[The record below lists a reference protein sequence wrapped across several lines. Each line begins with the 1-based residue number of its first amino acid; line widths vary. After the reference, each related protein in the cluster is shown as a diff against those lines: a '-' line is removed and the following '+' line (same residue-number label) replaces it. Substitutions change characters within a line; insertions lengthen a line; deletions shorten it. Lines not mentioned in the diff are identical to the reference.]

1 MAFQV
6 KDPAKAQRMNIAANL
21 WVARIIPVI
30 LAGVVGYATYVLVV
44 ILCIN
49 YLLVKHENKSAAV
62 PILVIYFVLFLFMA
76 ASFLRLVYITTF
88 YPPLVPLGPSAI
100 HKRKTSSRNG
110 GEKKLRGG
118 IGGSEYGSRD
128 SSGDTSRNVAS
139 PQDDPDSPGL
149 ELFYTKDVFVCELD
163 GKPKWCS
170 YCANWKPD
178 RAHHCST
185 SGRCILKMD
194 HFCPWVGGPVGEN
207 NMKFFIQFN
216 AYTALYCLHLLVVMA
231 NYVAIQKSSK
241 DERVNAELVVILGLA
256 AFFFSFTAGMA
267 GSSIHLAMWNLTQ
280 VEDLGS
286 KTRIHTLAV
295 IKPCYDRLVQINP
308 DLASQPPYA
317 EITYPLGAG
326 IPPPPN
332 CSQQPGIPS
341 IKTNSHAGQWR
352 PSPVA
357 PMLESKAQPWSDFNP
372 SNPPTAITSSDAT
385 TSFPLVPSAQQ
396 QTSSQANAVV
406 GTSTVPSGF
415 PSVVETASR
424 QEKLS
429 ARDLKAMRTFGI
441 LSMQDVGQNPWDLG
455 SALLN
460 VKSVM
465 GNSILE
471 WFLPIRRSPCCNHE
485 STESYYAIGPYVE
498 NVRRAAGFVKDHGSQ
513 NASQNPPRRRRKHR
527 RRKSRSGR
535 EQDSDQINGIV
546 PNRDVEMDKLKK
558 GRPQGST
565 EGGSTGNGE
574 GRS

>member
-1 MAFQV
+1 MAFEV
-6 KDPAKAQRMNIAANL
+6 KDPAKAQRMNVATNL
-21 WVARIIPVI
+21 WVARIIPLI

-44 ILCIN
+44 ILCID
-49 YLLVKHENKSAAV
+49 YLLVRHDNKAAAI
-62 PILVIYFVLFLFMA
+62 PILVVNFVLFLFMA
-76 ASFLRLVYITTF
+76 SSFLRLVYITF
-88 YPPLVPLGPSAI
+88 FDPPLVPLGPGAI
-100 HKRKTSSRNG
+100 NKRNTNSRDR
-110 GEKKLRGG
+110 GEKNLRGG

-128 SSGDTSRNVAS
+128 SSGDTSRTVAS

-149 ELFYTKDVFVCELD
+149 ETFYTKDVFVCELD

-170 YCANWKPD
+170 HCANWKPD

-194 HFCPWVGGPVGEN
+194 HFCPWVGGPVGES

-231 NYVAIQKSSK
+231 IYVAKQKSSK
-241 DERVNAELVVILGLA
+241 TESIQTEMAVILGLA

-295 IKPCYDRLVQINP
+295 LKPSYDRLLRINP
-308 DLASQPPYA
+308 GLASQPPYA

-357 PMLESKAQPWSDFNP
+357 PMLQPGMQPTSEFAS
-372 SNPPTAITSSDAT
+372 SNPPTVIKSSDAT
-385 TSFPLVPSAQQ
+385 ATFPMVPSAER
-396 QTSSQANAVV
+396 QTTSKANAVPES
-406 GTSTVPSGF
+406 STVPSGG
-415 PSVVETASR
+415 PSAIGPSSR
-424 QEKLS
+424 QEKYS
-429 ARDLKAMRTFGI
+429 ARDLKATRTFGI
-441 LSMQDVGQNPWDLG
+441 LSMQGVGQNPWDLG

-465 GNSILE
+465 GNSIIDWL
-471 WFLPIRRSPCCNHE
+471 LPIRRSPCCNHE
-485 STESYYAIGPYVE
+485 STESYYEIGPYVE
-498 NVRRAAGFVKDHGSQ
+498 NVRRIAGFVKDHTSQ
-513 NASQNPPRRRRKHR
+513 NASQDPPRRRRKHR
-527 RRKSRSGR
+527 RRKSQSGR
-535 EQDSDQINGIV
+535 DQDSTPIDGGG
-546 PNRDVEMDKLKK
+546 RHGDVEMNKLKE
-558 GRPQGST
+558 GEPQGST
-565 EGGSTGNGE
+565 ETESFGNG

>member
-1 MAFQV
+1 MA
-6 KDPAKAQRMNIAANL
+6 
-21 WVARIIPVI
+21 
-30 LAGVVGYATYVLVV
+30 
-44 ILCIN
+44 
-49 YLLVKHENKSAAV
+49 S
-62 PILVIYFVLFLFMA
+62 
-76 ASFLRLVYITTF
+76 SFLRLVYITTF
-88 YPPLVPLGPSAI
+88 DPPLVPLGPSAI
-100 HKRKTSSRNG
+100 HKRKTSNRNG

-216 AYTALYCLHLLVVMA
+216 SYTALYCLHLLVVMA
-231 NYVAIQKSSK
+231 IYVAKQKSSK
-241 DERVNAELVVILGLA
+241 DEKVHAEMVVILGLA

-267 GSSIHLAMWNLTQ
+267 GSSIHLAIWNLTQ

-295 IKPCYDRLVQINP
+295 NKPSYDRLLKINP
-308 DLASQPPYA
+308 ELASQPPYA

-326 IPPPPN
+326 IPPTSN

-341 IKTNSHAGQWR
+341 LKRNSHAGQWR

-357 PMLESKAQPWSDFNP
+357 PMLESETQPP
-372 SNPPTAITSSDAT
+372 SDAT
-385 TSFPLVPSAQQ
+385 PSDPPTVIMSSGATVSFPMVPSTQQ
-396 QTSSQANAVV
+396 QTNSQADAVV
-406 GTSTVPSGF
+406 GTSTVSSGF
-415 PSVVETASR
+415 PSAAEAATR

-429 ARDLKAMRTFGI
+429 ARDLKATRTFGI
-441 LSMQDVGQNPWDLG
+441 LSMQNVGENPWDLG

-465 GNSILE
+465 GNSFLE
-471 WFLPIRRSPCCNHE
+471 WVLPIQRSPCCNHE

-498 NVRRAAGFVKDHGSQ
+498 NVRRIAGFVENH
-513 NASQNPPRRRRKHR
+513 ASPESNQTPPRRRRKHGR
-527 RRKSRSGR
+527 HKSRSGR
-535 EQDSDQINGIV
+535 EQNTGYLDGIQ
-546 PNRDVEMDKLKK
+546 PNVDMEMNKVKA
-558 GRPQGST
+558 GRLQGST
-565 EGGSTGNGE
+565 EDRSTDDNGE